1 MTQEERIPMRKAFIA
16 AAGAAIIGALLL
28 LPGVASAGPAAR
40 HYGPFASTSPDSGSC
55 GNNWATDT
63 FERHFTVKTSLN
75 DDGTYTVTQQFMNGS
90 FVTIGGASPGN
101 CDTTPAGTGTVGAG
115 VTGKMQGSFTIVVTN
130 GTYNPAATCP
140 AICTT
145 TGFVASVFGS
155 TATYDVPTFIFH
167 YSAGNNGEWKNASA
181 DRGGNHGDITGNP

>member
-1 MTQEERIPMRKAFIA
+1 MRKAFIA

-90 FVTIGGASPGN
+90 FVTIAGDSPGG
-101 CDTTPAGTGTVGAG
+101 CDTNPGGTVGAG
-115 VTGKMQGSFTIVVTN
+115 VKIGRAHV
-130 GTYNPAATCP
+130 
-140 AICTT
+140 
-145 TGFVASVFGS
+145 
-155 TATYDVPTFIFH
+155 
-167 YSAGNNGEWKNASA
+167 
-181 DRGGNHGDITGNP
+181 

>member
-16 AAGAAIIGALLL
+16 AAGAAILGAVLL

-63 FERHFTVKTSLN
+63 FERHFTVKTSPN

-90 FVTIGGASPGN
+90 FVTRAGDSPGG
-101 CDTTPAGTGTVGAG
+101 CDTNPGGTVGAG
-115 VTGKMQGSFTIVVTN
+115 VTGKMQGSFTIVVTG
-130 GTYNPAATCP
+130 GTYNPAATCL

-181 DRGGNHGDITGNP
+181 DRGGNNGDITGSP